1 MQLSLYHQDP
11 PDWEI
16 RKYFHCRIR
25 TGTANWRVTN
35 VSVRPTDRNSTASI
49 GAVTAVGL
57 NEEAVSAWIAEL
69 GVGATTPLTFE
80 RIGNGQSNLTYSVTD
95 AGGGRWVLR
104 RPPLGTLLASAHDVV
119 REHRIL
125 SSLQGTKVP
134 VPKILGITEDPE
146 ITDAPLVL
154 MSYIDGVV
162 IDGVPVAQKLTEDER
177 RAVGLAMPKTLASIH
192 GVDLEETGLDDLASR
207 KPFAERQLKRWSA
220 QWEKSK
226 TRDVPDV
233 DRLAEILHRNIP
245 EQNEVT
251 LVHGDFHLNNVITD
265 PVEGRIVAV
274 VDWELCTLGEPLA
287 DLGALLAYWPEA
299 GDKVA
304 GPFMAST
311 LEGFPNRDELV
322 DAYVAATGRDVSAVG
337 YWHVLALW
345 KLSIIAEG
353 VLRRILDDPRNKA
366 EHGGPT
372 VALIDGIVARAVL
385 TAGQLGLS

>member
-1 MQLSLYHQDP
+1 M
-11 PDWEI
+11 
-16 RKYFHCRIR
+16 
-25 TGTANWRVTN
+25 
-35 VSVRPTDRNSTASI
+35 SVRPTDRTSTASI

-265 PVEGRIVAV
+265 PAEGRIVAV

-322 DAYVAATGRDVSAVG
+322 AAYVEATGRDVSAVG
-337 YWHVLALW
+337 YRHVLALW

-385 TAGQLGLS
+385 TADQLGLS

>member
-1 MQLSLYHQDP
+1 MD
-11 PDWEI
+11 
-16 RKYFHCRIR
+16 RR
-25 TGTANWRVTN
+25 TG
-35 VSVRPTDRNSTASI
+35 
-49 GAVTAVGL
+49 
-57 NEEAVSAWIAEL
+57 

-233 DRLAEILHRNIP
+233 DRLARFCTETFRNR
-245 EQNEVT
+245 T
-251 LVHGDFHLNNVITD
+251 
-265 PVEGRIVAV
+265 
-274 VDWELCTLGEPLA
+274 
-287 DLGALLAYWPEA
+287 
-299 GDKVA
+299 K
-304 GPFMAST
+304 
-311 LEGFPNRDELV
+311 
-322 DAYVAATGRDVSAVG
+322 
-337 YWHVLALW
+337 
-345 KLSIIAEG
+345 
-353 VLRRILDDPRNKA
+353 
-366 EHGGPT
+366 
-372 VALIDGIVARAVL
+372 
-385 TAGQLGLS
+385 